1 MKNWKVLITICV
13 LGCTRICAQ
22 ETGANDT
29 VSRHPLTHG
38 VGIDFRPV
46 YLIPTNEFFAG
57 ENAAWQPLRKSVSAH
72 LKYSFR
78 FHPDSRYGKLYPHTY
93 QGIGVSYH
101 SFFDKAEIGTPVAVY
116 AFQGARITRL
126 SSRLS
131 LDYEWNFGASFGWK
145 KYHPGTNAYN
155 YVVGSKINA
164 YINLGFSLN
173 AKLSRYCNLLVG
185 ADLTHY
191 SNGNTHLPNA
201 GLNTIGGR
209 IGLVY
214 TLNPIEESHHEIGT
228 ARSLPAN
235 QLYLSSFWQRVS
247 YDVILYG
254 ATRAKGVMLGDEA
267 HIFPGQFGILGFNLN
282 PMYKFNRFLKAVSP

>member
-1 MKNWKVLITICV
+1 MFSKAPASPRSLP
-13 LGCTRICAQ
+13 G
-22 ETGANDT
+22 
-29 VSRHPLTHG
+29 
-38 VGIDFRPV
+38 
-46 YLIPTNEFFAG
+46 
-57 ENAAWQPLRKSVSAH
+57 
-72 LKYSFR
+72 
-78 FHPDSRYGKLYPHTY
+78 YPSIMN
-93 QGIGVSYH
+93 G
-101 SFFDKAEIGTPVAVY
+101 
-116 AFQGARITRL
+116 
-126 SSRLS
+126 
-131 LDYEWNFGASFGWK
+131 NFGASFGW
-145 KYHPGTNAYN
+145 HPYDENNN
-155 YVVGSKINA
+155 YRNKIIGSKINA
-164 YINLGFSLN
+164 YINLGFFLN

-267 HIFPGQFGILGFNLN
+267 HIFPGQFGILGIQPQPDVQIQPVPKSRYL
-282 PMYKFNRFLKAVSP
+282 PRRPI